1 MEERKTLISI
11 IVAVYNGEKTIGA
24 ALESIKRQRYKYWE
38 CLIID
43 GDSKDNTL
51 HIANQFALEDKRF
64 KVFSEP
70 DQGVFDAFNK
80 GWKRAKGEWIYYL
93 GADDELLEDGLLSLA
108 NGIDETCDIVYGG
121 IVKKYKSGRMKVGL
135 AGNWTEAMPYHLPC
149 SHQAMIMKKE
159 LIKSLGGF
167 DLKYSLLADYDL
179 INHAFHKGISTKRI
193 DEPVAIFSLGGMST
207 DNIKSLRQRFLI
219 LRKYHAPYIHTLRHI
234 VYMMFFFA
242 LLKIKHRFS

>member
-24 ALESIKRQRYKYWE
+24 ALQSIKRQRYKYWE

-43 GDSKDNTL
+43 GVSKDNTL
-51 HIANQFALEDKRF
+51 NIANQFASKDNRF
-64 KVFSEP
+64 KVISEP

-108 NGIDETCDIVYGG
+108 NGIDETCGIIYGG
-121 IVKKYKSGRMKVGL
+121 IVRKYRSGKKKECP
-135 AGNWTEAMPYHLPC
+135 AGFWKDTMPFHLPC
-149 SHQAMIMKKE
+149 SHQGMTMKRE

-193 DEPVAIFSLGGMST
+193 DEPIAIFSLGGMST

-219 LRKYHAPYIHTLRHI
+219 LRKYHAPYIHTLSHI
-234 VYMMFFFA
+234 IFMTAFFA
-242 LLKIKHRFS
+242 LLKIKHRFN